1 MDGMKFCRLSARFAM
16 LAALLV
22 AAPGCSMA
30 TKLAAGALSTPGDTF
45 TSDDDPEL
53 VRKAIPF
60 GLKLQES
67 FLASLPKDRK
77 LLLSACSGF
86 TGYAYA
92 FVETDAEILGDAEHH
107 EEVKALRAEALS
119 LYIRARDY
127 CLRALDVRFK
137 GISQRLLKSPQSA
150 FTKIKV
156 DKDDVALLYWS
167 AASWGSAISLGL
179 DRMDLIGDFPAV
191 RVLAD
196 QAMRV
201 NPDFERG
208 ALYELMMT
216 LDSLP
221 EALGG
226 APKDKR
232 DAILKSHFDHAVR
245 LQQNLSPGPYVSMAA
260 HIDISDKDPSEYPK
274 LREEYTK
281 LLEQALAI
289 DPNKDKSN
297 RLVTIITQRRAKA
310 MLEQIDTKIPR
321 ISPWRY

>member
-1 MDGMKFCRLSARFAM
+1 MKPSQKLARFAM
-16 LAALLV
+16 LGALVL

-30 TKLAAGALSTPGDTF
+30 TKLAAGALSAPGDTF

-53 VRKAIPF
+53 VRRAIPF

-67 FLASLPKDRK
+67 FLASLPKDGK

-92 FVETDAEILGDAEHH
+92 FVETDAEVLGEEHH

-119 LYIRARDY
+119 LYVRARDY

-137 GISQRLLKSPQSA
+137 GISERLYRSPKTAFAKVKLK
-150 FTKIKV
+150 KE
-156 DKDDVALLYWS
+156 DVPLLYWS

-179 DRMDLIGDFPAV
+179 DRVELIGDFPAV

-196 QAMRV
+196 EAMRLD
-201 NPDFERG
+201 PDWNRG

-226 APKDKR
+226 ASPAKR
-232 DAILKSHFDHAVR
+232 DAVLKGHFDHAVA
-245 LQQNLSPGPYVSMAA
+245 LQQGLSPGPYVSMAE
-260 HIDISDKDPSEYPK
+260 HIDIADKDPSEFPK
-274 LREEYTK
+274 LREAYTK
-281 LLEQALAI
+281 LLQQALAI

-297 RLVTIITQRRAKA
+297 RLVTLITQRRARA
-310 MLEQIDTKIPR
+310 MLEHIDTKIPK
-321 ISPWRY
+321 

>member
-1 MDGMKFCRLSARFAM
+1 
-16 LAALLV
+16 
-22 AAPGCSMA
+22 
-30 TKLAAGALSTPGDTF
+30 LAAGALTAPGDTF

-67 FLASLPKDRK
+67 FLASLPKDGP

-92 FVETDAEILGDAEHH
+92 FVETDSEILSEDEHH
-107 EEVKALRAEALS
+107 DEIKALKQEALG
-119 LYIRARDY
+119 LYVRARDY

-137 GISQRLLKSPQSA
+137 GISERLYRSPKTA
-150 FTKIKV
+150 FAKV
-156 DKDDVALLYWS
+156 KLDKKDVPLLYWT
-167 AASWGSAISLGL
+167 AASWGSAISIGL
-179 DRMDLIGDFPAV
+179 DRVELIGDFPAV

-196 QAMRV
+196 EAMRLD
-201 NPDFERG
+201 PDWNRG

-221 EALGG
+221 EGMGG
-226 APKDKR
+226 APANKR
-232 DAILKSHFDHAVR
+232 DEVLKAHFDHAVA
-245 LQQNLSPGPYVSMAA
+245 LQQGLSPGPYVSMAD
-260 HIDISDKDPSEYPK
+260 HIDISEKDPSEYPK
-274 LREEYTK
+274 LREAYTK

-297 RLVTIITQRRAKA
+297 RLLTIITQRRARA
-310 MLEQIDTKIPR
+310 MLAHIDTKIPK
-321 ISPWRY
+321 